1 MPTDLLKGHKYHP
14 SFQRSRNQNRSI
26 IVDLIE
32 SPTCGKLRKNS
43 IHQNIWLIF
52 LISLLTSYYLK
63 YEFFFFVIMNFT
75 LGYLKSQVVHNH
87 SIYRQFRWHG
97 RLRYKI
103 IKAKVASW
111 WILRPHVPHLKKMFR
126 FINELM
132 QGVLL

>member
-1 MPTDLLKGHKYHP
+1 MSPRGKWVNHVICTFYIFVQGFGYATWKVTFTLPT
-14 SFQRSRNQNRSI
+14 
-26 IVDLIE
+26 
-32 SPTCGKLRKNS
+32 KLRKNN

-63 YEFFFFVIMNFT
+63 YKFFFFVIMNFT

-97 RLRYKI
+97 RLRNKI

-111 WILRPHVPHLKKMFR
+111 WILRPHVPHLKKTFR